1 MPKQEKSFPLSTVGG
16 RIQERRHALRISRS
30 ELYDKVYQSGK
41 SCAGSDSS
49 KEKTVYNWES
59 EKTQL
64 DYETIRKMCEVL
76 DCSSDYLL
84 GLDECKSKNNQ
95 FIHDKTGLS
104 EEAINRIVTPR
115 GNLFLDT
122 LITSEEFY
130 KIDMLFDAIHR
141 DYHLAESCAKEMR
154 KLELEYATYQDN
166 SIEKQEINIMY
177 DKYQDNVNR
186 AEERIASGMYR
197 ISLFWGNALESYRN
211 KRNKIIQSILQL
223 TDNS

>member
-1 MPKQEKSFPLSTVGG
+1 MRYSIENITSLSTIAN
-16 RIQERRHALRISRS
+16 RLYSLRIESHTKVSKLAEYIS
-30 ELYDKVYQSGK
+30 ENYSKTRDLDSIRTEYYKWENGTSQPSLEMLLHLCNFYD
-41 SCAGSDSS
+41 
-49 KEKTVYNWES
+49 
-59 EKTQL
+59 
-64 DYETIRKMCEVL
+64 CEI
-76 DCSSDYLL
+76 DYLL
-84 GLDECKSKNNQ
+84 GKIEEKKHLHADIKEE
-95 FIHDKTGLS
+95 TGLS
-104 EEAINRIVTPR
+104 TEAINRIVTPR

-141 DYHLAESCAKEMR
+141 DYHLAESYAKEMR